1 MALNSQFIA
10 SIFSARNEN
19 SFSLANASVD
29 FALVRVEVPKQFE
42 GLGNALSQH
51 RRQNA
56 ESGSQHR
63 IARRL
68 GALFEQII
76 PNIEIL
82 TAAYGERASE
92 IATSPLFDL
101 KNVDHGPFSGHVGVD
116 GTSIYAAV
124 SSGPSI
130 IALHLLACMLAR
142 MFSNVE
148 ATAIWMQLVDG
159 RLKDLE
165 RASETSQIQGLAALY
180 AAEQGRQILR
190 DDLASWDASARAW
203 LQTANEVKKRE
214 DTQLKLIVK
223 NIPSIHSS
231 GTTYS
236 NVVENW
242 ILAMKTAQDLIQGV
256 PQDVTNGSVILGL
269 MSWHIYPDLN
279 VFSPNRDV
287 KFNDRLVKPGGV
299 ITLGLEAKEK
309 NCSGVSWSV
318 SLSHLRFYGDPVVI
332 EKRFE
337 EDSDRI
343 TVEELR
349 YITFGCVLGSWAQP
363 ASIYIE
369 EAAECFSALG
379 EAIGYCS
386 NSTDDKS
393 YDIALGW
400 ITPLIDTANSFLS
413 AVEKERETALY
424 FIEFGRRRG
433 RNFLDDKFRD
443 IVPMFGLLNPY
454 LLFRLSPDFFGQC
467 HDIEGSIS
475 VLRRLAQNINLR
487 SDDCIIVTKSHIEPK
502 FDEAAQGGFSYEG
515 NWEYA
520 SAVPIARQSRKRAYG
535 GEPQVIQRY
544 SRWIHIDRTKD
555 PLLQRYIKIPD
566 DTATEP
572 SLPHQDWS
580 PGGFYWL
587 PDETAFMRIQGCNC
601 AKTDKASCHSYCP
614 CAEQGLQCTSQCLCL
629 STFAGTERILQCANV
644 RSCQP
649 TSGYVDEDCY
659 WLSVRSTMYMG
670 GGDILSSRRCEMQ
683 WIDPPTEYAQNSCST
698 YDSTDEQYGRFINS
712 LEEPEYQYHPPC
724 LRNAT
729 EPAGLF
735 WSVEANGTAALLLRN
750 SAEVKVPSYTLPKL
764 TAILRSSALD
774 PSFLREYLEE
784 LPETGIMDCS
794 DSLDGVYQQS
804 ALFFR
809 SLRAI
814 SAISD
819 LYSDWPGATMSIGI
833 TKQPIGRANWATNV
847 FDQTEREEEKFW
859 RAIKFSCLAMLESG
873 GCDLHPDQVKHVM
886 AMATGNSIYTSE
898 ALLQDPA
905 LQDHSGK
912 PPFKGIRRIHGN
924 LGYPGVV
931 MLIPPPVPRVLQAN
945 SMRGRFVQA
954 ASFDGQPKNSF
965 TQTSLH
971 LKLTDYKVPLA
982 NARGA
987 VDADIVMRE
996 ALMSVYDGSRWVA
1009 DLDIIRALQSQDLTR
1024 FFGCSCVRDDVDNK
1038 TLCQLL
1044 ADKFGNQLKVI
1055 TSWEELLLYQENL
1068 MVGEFGT
1075 VLVYGSWF
1083 ARLAVTTVAFQMK
1096 YPAIT
1101 LPSHCICFQCGQKI
1115 LGEGSWTSP
1124 VKESTSPLLFII

>member
-1 MALNSQFIA
+1 M
-10 SIFSARNEN
+10 
-19 SFSLANASVD
+19 
-29 FALVRVEVPKQFE
+29 
-42 GLGNALSQH
+42 
-51 RRQNA
+51 
-56 ESGSQHR
+56 
-63 IARRL
+63 
-68 GALFEQII
+68 
-76 PNIEIL
+76 
-82 TAAYGERASE
+82 
-92 IATSPLFDL
+92 
-101 KNVDHGPFSGHVGVD
+101 GVD
-116 GTSIYAAV
+116 GTSIYAAA
-124 SSGPSI
+124 SSGKSI

-159 RLKDLE
+159 RLKHLE
-165 RASETSQIQGLAALY
+165 RASEVSQIQGLAALY
-180 AAEQGRQILR
+180 AVEQGRQILR

-242 ILAMKTAQDLIQGV
+242 MMAMKTAQDLIQGV

-287 KFNDRLVKPGGV
+287 RFNDRLVKPGGV

-349 YITFGCVLGSWAQP
+349 YISFGCVLGGWTQP
-363 ASIYIE
+363 ALIDIK

-379 EAIGYCS
+379 DAIGRCNS
-386 NSTDDKS
+386 STDEKGYNNS
-393 YDIALGW
+393 LGW

-433 RNFLDDKFRD
+433 RNFLDDEFCD
-443 IVPMFGLLNPY
+443 IIPMFGLLNPY
-454 LLFRLSPDFFGQC
+454 LLFRLSPDFFAQR

-475 VLRRLAQNINLR
+475 VLRRLAQNINLC
-487 SDDCIIVTKSHIEPK
+487 SDDCIIITKPHMERK
-502 FDEAAQGGFSYEG
+502 VDETTQSGLSYEG
-515 NWEYA
+515 NWEFA

-544 SRWIHIDRTKD
+544 ARWIHIDRTKD
-555 PLLQRYIKIPD
+555 PLLQRYINISD
-566 DTATEP
+566 DTTTEP
-572 SLPHQDWS
+572 CLPDQDWS
-580 PGGFYWL
+580 YRGFHWL
-587 PDETAFMRIQGCNC
+587 PNETAIMEIQSCDC
-601 AKTDKASCHSYCP
+601 AEIDKGSCLTSCP
-614 CAEQGLQCTSQCLCL
+614 CVKQGLRCTSLCLCL
-629 STFAGTERILQCANV
+629 STFAGTERILRCTNV

-649 TSGYVDEDCY
+649 TSGHVDEDCY
-659 WLSVRSTMYMG
+659 WLSARSTLYIDDG
-670 GGDILSSRRCEMQ
+670 TILSSRGSKFR
-683 WIDPPTEYAQNSCST
+683 WVDPPTEYTQNSCPGC
-698 YDSTDEQYGRFINS
+698 DITDEQYGHSTNS
-712 LEEPEYQYHPPC
+712 PDELEYQYDSPYAE
-724 LRNAT
+724 NASGR
-729 EPAGLF
+729 AVLF
-735 WSVEANGTAALLLRN
+735 RSVEANGIAALLLRN
-750 SAEVKVPSYTLPKL
+750 SAMIDVPSYTLPNL
-764 TAILRSSALD
+764 AAILRSSALD
-774 PSFLREYLEE
+774 PSLLRKYLEA
-784 LPETGIMDCS
+784 LPKTGIIDYS
-794 DSLDGVYQQS
+794 ASLDGKFQKS
-804 ALFFR
+804 ALFFG
-809 SLRAI
+809 SLRAA

-833 TKQPIGRANWATNV
+833 TKQPIGRAYWAANA
-847 FDQTEREEEKFW
+847 FDQTERKEEAFW

-873 GCDLHPDQVKHVM
+873 GCDLHPDQVEHVM

-905 LQDHSGK
+905 LQDHSGQ
-912 PPFKGIRRIHGN
+912 PAFKGIRRIHGN

-931 MLIPPPVPRVLQAN
+931 MLIPPPVPRILQAN

-954 ASFDGQPKNSF
+954 ASFDGQAKNSF

-971 LKLTDYKVPLA
+971 LKLTDYKIPLA
-982 NARGA
+982 SGRGA

-996 ALMSVYDGSRWVA
+996 ALISVYDGSRWVA

-1024 FFGCSCVRDDVDNK
+1024 FFGCTCVRLEVGNK
-1038 TLCQLL
+1038 SLCQLL

-1055 TSWEELLLYQENL
+1055 TTWEELLLCRENL

-1083 ARLAVTTVAFQMK
+1083 ARLAVTTIAIQMK
-1096 YPAIT
+1096 YLAIA
-1101 LPSHCICFQCGQKI
+1101 LPSHCICVQCGQNM
-1115 LGEGSWTSP
+1115 LDRGSWGSQA
-1124 VKESTSPLLFII
+1124 KDSASPLLFII

>member
-10 SIFSARNEN
+10 SIFSTRNEN
-19 SFSLANASVD
+19 NFSLANASVD

-56 ESGSQHR
+56 ESGPQHR

-76 PNIEIL
+76 PNIDIL

-92 IATSPLFDL
+92 IAASPLFDL
-101 KNVDHGPFSGHVGVD
+101 KNSDHGPFSGHVGVD
-116 GTSIYAAV
+116 GTSIYAAA

-165 RASETSQIQGLAALY
+165 KAAETSQIQGLAALY

-190 DDLASWDASARAW
+190 DDLATWDASARAW

-223 NIPSIHSS
+223 NIPSIHRS

-242 ILAMKTAQDLIQGV
+242 ILAMKTTQDLIQGV

-299 ITLGLEAKEK
+299 ITLGLEANEI

-332 EKRFE
+332 EKRFD

-349 YITFGCVLGSWAQP
+349 YITFGCVLGGWTQP
-363 ASIYIE
+363 ALIDIE

-379 EAIGYCS
+379 DAIELYN
-386 NSTDDKS
+386 NSTDEKG
-393 YDIALGW
+393 YDSALGW

-413 AVEKERETALY
+413 AVEKEREAALY

-433 RNFLDDKFRD
+433 RNFLDDEFRN
-443 IVPMFGLLNPY
+443 IIPMFGLLNPY
-454 LLFRLSPDFFGQC
+454 LLFRLSPDFFAQ
-467 HDIEGSIS
+467 HQNIEGSIS

-487 SDDCIIVTKSHIEPK
+487 SDDCIIVTKPHIEPK
-502 FDEAAQGGFSYEG
+502 VDEKAQGGFSYEG
-515 NWEYA
+515 NWEFA
-520 SAVPIARQSRKRAYG
+520 SAVPIARQSRKRDYG

-544 SRWIHIDRTKD
+544 SRWVHVDRTKD
-555 PLLQRYIKIPD
+555 PLLQRYISISD

-572 SLPHQDWS
+572 CLPNQDWS
-580 PGGFYWL
+580 YRGFHWL
-587 PDETAFMRIQGCNC
+587 PNDMETAIEGIESCDC
-601 AKTDKASCHSYCP
+601 AEKDEGSCRTSCP
-614 CAEQGLQCTSQCLCL
+614 CAEQGLRCTSLCSCL
-629 STFAGTERILQCANV
+629 STFAGKERILRCTNV
-644 RSCQP
+644 RSCHP

-659 WLSVRSTMYMG
+659 WLSARSTMYM
-670 GGDILSSRRCEMQ
+670 DDSQILSSRGCDFR
-683 WIDPPTEYAQNSCST
+683 WIDPPTEYTENSCPGCDIT
-698 YDSTDEQYGRFINS
+698 GEQYGRSINFPGE
-712 LEEPEYQYHPPC
+712 LEYQYHSPDSD
-724 LRNAT
+724 NST
-729 EPAGLF
+729 EHAVSF
-735 WSVEANGTAALLLRN
+735 RSVEANGIAALLLRN
-750 SAEVKVPSYTLPKL
+750 TAMIDVPSYTLPNL

-774 PSFLREYLEE
+774 PSLLGKYLEA
-784 LPETGIMDCS
+784 LPKTGIMDYS
-794 DSLDGVYQQS
+794 ASLDGVHQQS
-804 ALFFR
+804 PLFFR
-809 SLRAI
+809 SLRAV

-833 TKQPIGRANWATNV
+833 TKQPIGHAYWAANA
-847 FDQTEREEEKFW
+847 FDQTERTEEKFW

-873 GCDLHPDQVKHVM
+873 GCDLHPDQVEHVM

-905 LQDHSGK
+905 LQDRSGK
-912 PPFKGIRRIHGN
+912 PAFKGIRRIHGN

-931 MLIPPPVPRVLQAN
+931 MLIPPPVPRMLQAN

-954 ASFDGQPKNSF
+954 ASFDGQPKDSF
-965 TQTSLH
+965 TQASLH
-971 LKLTDYKVPLA
+971 LKLTDFKIPD
-982 NARGA
+982 ARGPN
-987 VDADIVMRE
+987 IS
-996 ALMSVYDGSRWVA
+996 LRW
-1009 DLDIIRALQSQDLTR
+1009 IKMGR
-1024 FFGCSCVRDDVDNK
+1024 
-1038 TLCQLL
+1038 
-1044 ADKFGNQLKVI
+1044 
-1055 TSWEELLLYQENL
+1055 
-1068 MVGEFGT
+1068 
-1075 VLVYGSWF
+1075 
-1083 ARLAVTTVAFQMK
+1083 
-1096 YPAIT
+1096 
-1101 LPSHCICFQCGQKI
+1101 
-1115 LGEGSWTSP
+1115 
-1124 VKESTSPLLFII
+1124 

>member
-454 LLFRLSPDFFGQC
+454 LLFRLSPDFF
-467 HDIEGSIS
+467 
-475 VLRRLAQNINLR
+475 
-487 SDDCIIVTKSHIEPK
+487 EPK

-535 GEPQVIQRY
+535 GEPQVIQRIGAPEDFTGY
-544 SRWIHIDRTKD
+544 RMKLPLCAFKAATVLKQTKRLVT
-555 PLLQRYIKIPD
+555 PI
-566 DTATEP
+566 A
-572 SLPHQDWS
+572 H
-580 PGGFYWL
+580 
-587 PDETAFMRIQGCNC
+587 
-601 AKTDKASCHSYCP
+601 
-614 CAEQGLQCTSQCLCL
+614 
-629 STFAGTERILQCANV
+629 V
-644 RSCQP
+644 RSKG
-649 TSGYVDEDCY
+649 SNA
-659 WLSVRSTMYMG
+659 LHSVCAYQLLRARSEFYSAQTFEAV
-670 GGDILSSRRCEMQ
+670 S
-683 WIDPPTEYAQNSCST
+683 PPQEYAQNSCST

>member
-1 MALNSQFIA
+1 MMAFNSQLTA
-10 SIFSARNEN
+10 SFFSSRNEN
-19 SFSLANASVD
+19 NFSLANASLD

-42 GLGNALSQH
+42 GL
-51 RRQNA
+51 
-56 ESGSQHR
+56 
-63 IARRL
+63 ARRL
-68 GALFEQII
+68 GFLFEQII
-76 PNIEIL
+76 PNIDIL

-101 KNVDHGPFSGHVGVD
+101 KDADHGPFSGHVGVD

-148 ATAIWMQLVDG
+148 ATAIWMQLVDD

-180 AAEQGRQILR
+180 AVEQGRQILR

-242 ILAMKTAQDLIQGV
+242 ILAMKTIQDLIQGV

-299 ITLGLEAKEK
+299 ITLGLEAKDK

-318 SLSHLRFYGDPVVI
+318 SLSHLRFYGDPVVV
-332 EKRFE
+332 EKRLD

-363 ASIYIE
+363 ALIDVE

-379 EAIGYCS
+379 NAIGYCS
-386 NSTDDKS
+386 SSTDEKG
-393 YDIALGW
+393 YDSALGW

-413 AVEKERETALY
+413 AVEKERESALY

-443 IVPMFGLLNPY
+443 LVPMFGLLNPY
-454 LLFRLSPDFFGQC
+454 LLFRLSPDFVAQR

-475 VLRRLAQNINLR
+475 VLRRLAHDINLR
-487 SDDCIIVTKSHIEPK
+487 SDDCIIVTKPGIGCNV
-502 FDEAAQGGFSYEG
+502 DDAAQGGFNYKG
-515 NWEYA
+515 NWEFA
-520 SAVPIARQSRKRAYG
+520 SAVPMARQSRKRAYG
-535 GEPQVIQRY
+535 EEPQVIQR
-544 SRWIHIDRTKD
+544 IG
-555 PLLQRYIKIPD
+555 
-566 DTATEP
+566 ATEDLTGYWMKLP
-572 SLPHQDWS
+572 LWTPKAATVLKQIKSLVTPLAHVQSKVSNALHCVCAYQLLGARSEIYDAQTFEAVS
-580 PGGFYWL
+580 P
-587 PDETAFMRIQGCNC
+587 PR
-601 AKTDKASCHSYCP
+601 
-614 CAEQGLQCTSQCLCL
+614 
-629 STFAGTERILQCANV
+629 
-644 RSCQP
+644 
-649 TSGYVDEDCY
+649 
-659 WLSVRSTMYMG
+659 
-670 GGDILSSRRCEMQ
+670 DIMLSSRGCEFQ

-698 YDSTDEQYGRFINS
+698 CDSTEEQYGRSKNS
-712 LEEPEYQYHPPC
+712 PGELEYQHHSSY
-724 LRNAT
+724 LDNAT
-729 EPAGLF
+729 ESTVIF
-735 WSVEANGTAALLLRN
+735 RSVEANGTAALLVRD
-750 SAEVKVPSYTLPKL
+750 SAMVDVPSYTLPNL
-764 TAILRSSALD
+764 AAILRSDDLD
-774 PSFLREYLEE
+774 PSLLGEHLES
-784 LPETGIMDCS
+784 LPRIGIKDFS
-794 DSLDGVYQQS
+794 NSLNGVLQQS

-809 SLRAI
+809 SLRAV

-833 TKQPIGRANWATNV
+833 TKQPIGRAYWAANA
-847 FDQTEREEEKFW
+847 FDQTERKEEKFW
-859 RAIKFSCLAMLESG
+859 RAVKFSCLAMLESG
-873 GCDLHPDQVKHVM
+873 GCDLHPDQVEHVM
-886 AMATGNSIYTSE
+886 AIATGNSIYASE
-898 ALLQDPA
+898 TLLQDPA

-912 PPFKGIRRIHGN
+912 PAFKGIRRIHGN
-924 LGYPGVV
+924 LGNPGVV

-945 SMRGRFVQA
+945 SMRGRFVQV
-954 ASFDGQPKNSF
+954 ASFDGQPKDSF

-971 LKLTDYKVPLA
+971 LKLTDYKFPLA

-996 ALMSVYDGSRWVA
+996 ALISVYDGSRWVA
-1009 DLDIIRALQSQDLTR
+1009 DLDIIRALQSRGLTR
-1024 FFGCSCVRDDVDNK
+1024 FIGCSCVRDDVDNE

-1044 ADKFGNQLKVI
+1044 AEKFGDQLKVI
-1055 TSWEELLLYQENL
+1055 TSWEELLLHQENL
-1068 MVGEFGT
+1068 MTGEFGT

-1083 ARLAVTTVAFQMK
+1083 ARLAVTTFAVQMK
-1096 YPAIT
+1096 YPAIA
-1101 LPSHCICFQCGQKI
+1101 LPSHCICFQCGRKI
-1115 LGEGSWTSP
+1115 LEGGPWTSP
-1124 VKESTSPLLFII
+1124 AKDSTSPLLFII